1 MRRLAA
7 ALAVAAII
15 GGCGAG
21 GGSHDGGANAT
32 DSTPP
37 WRRPYGLVY
46 AKPGLTK
53 AKFQTHLNRL
63 CGSRWRLIQNTH
75 SSYFSLIVFYIY
87 GPIQGFGSPPG
98 ERGRVENLLVRMREG
113 ADRGERLGT
122 ADPARVQT
130 LFADYNRTA
139 RRLGLDECLVAGANL
154 PRREA

>member
-1 MRRLAA
+1 MRCLAT

-21 GGSHDGGANAT
+21 GENHESDANAT

-53 AKFQTHLNRL
+53 AKFQIHFNHL
-63 CGSRWRLIQNTH
+63 CGSKWRLIQNAR
-75 SSYFSLIVFYIY
+75 SSYFSLITFYIY
-87 GPIQGFGSPPG
+87 DAIQSLGSPPD

-113 ADRGERLGT
+113 VERGERLGT
-122 ADPARVQT
+122 ANPARVQA